1 MKKVIIFALLLLLTS
16 ALMAQ
21 FGDLQEL
28 RKKEEAGK
36 NDGNN
41 TVKEE
46 KAKVLE
52 VQFIEKAVAQGLVCI
67 KQDFRLEDTI
77 IGQDYNYGSD
87 SDRFGGQTSFMVKL
101 GNGFVIPDEILHPW
115 DYDPNYPEFK
125 NKQYVP
131 FFNRTSLLKVSQN
144 NWKELEIPFW
154 PTEEGELANG
164 LKYVKDEAVVSNGFH
179 RFSGYGKKEAWV
191 VWLFLAEN
199 KASTETH
206 CEFVTKPI
214 ELTLEKG
221 KKLYKMEAPE
231 SKLPLL
237 GGIVVEPV
245 FNGVGRVDFA
255 LIGVIG
261 KSDGEYNMA
270 VIEPNMAEELVIS
283 EGSNIENLTP
293 SEDIEIGSE

>member
-1 MKKVIIFALLLLLTS
+1 MKKVIIFALLLLSTS

-52 VQFIEKAVAQGLVCI
+52 VQFIEKAIAQGLVGI
-67 KQDFRLEDTI
+67 RQDFQLEDTLI
-77 IGQDYNYGSD
+77 EKSYNFGGD
-87 SDRFGGQTSFMVKL
+87 PDRFGGQISFLVKL
-101 GNGFVIPDEILHPW
+101 DNGFVIPDEILHPW
-115 DYDPNYPEFK
+115 DYDPNYPKFK

-144 NWKELEIPFW
+144 NWKELEFPFL

-164 LKYVKDEAVVSNGFH
+164 LKYVKDEESVSNGFH
-179 RFSGYGKKEAWV
+179 RFSGYGKKEAWI
-191 VWLFLAEN
+191 VWLLLSE
-199 KASTETH
+199 KSSTETH
-206 CEFVTKPI
+206 CEFVTRPI

-221 KKLYKMEAPE
+221 KKLYEMEAPE
-231 SKLPLL
+231 SKLQLL

-261 KSDGEYNMA
+261 KTDGKYNMA
-270 VIEPNMAEELVIS
+270 VIEPNMAEEVIIT

-293 SEDIEIGSE
+293 SEDIETGSE